1 MNTFDDKLDALL
13 VQMRACEQTHGM
25 SVLDHG
31 RLVRDRYFELMR
43 HLRDEIPLD
52 TEWKL
57 PGWLDEH
64 RQLVLERLLPDPI
77 VADYT
82 IHHDC
87 GKPAVLTID
96 EDGRRHFPGHAAA
109 SERIWREIGG
119 DPEVATL
126 IGMDMDAH
134 VIKDADVPEFAA
146 RPQACTLLLVAL
158 SEIHANAGMF
168 GGIESTSFKI
178 KWKQLDRRG
187 KAVMKVLASA

>member
-1 MNTFDDKLDALL
+1 MTTFNENLDVLL
-13 VQMRACEQTHGM
+13 VQMRACEQTQGM

-31 RLVRDRYFELMR
+31 VLVHDRYFELLR
-43 HLRDEIPLD
+43 HLRDGSPLEG
-52 TEWKL
+52 EWRL
-57 PGWLDEH
+57 PEWLLEH
-64 RQLVLERLLPDPI
+64 RQLVLDRLFSDDI
-77 VADYT
+77 VAAYA

-87 GKPAVLTID
+87 GKPSVLTID
-96 EDGRRHFPGHAAA
+96 ADGRRHFPGHAAA
-109 SERIWREIGG
+109 SERVWREIGG

-134 VIKDADVPEFAA
+134 VIKDADVAEFAA

-168 GGIESTSFKI
+168 GGIESTSFKM

-187 KAVMKVLASA
+187 KAVMKLLVCA